1 MKGLYIQ
8 ARMKWQK
15 QHGTQKFTSDHMNY
29 VLVKKWRAFILYSV
43 PVIINA
49 FKKNILHPTP
59 THEDT
64 NTQTCLTAAQT
75 PKGNKAEEIEV
86 IARIIIYPEY
96 VVVTR
101 KT

>member
-1 MKGLYIQ
+1 
-8 ARMKWQK
+8 
-15 QHGTQKFTSDHMNY
+15 MNY